1 MAYNPQSIEPKWQ
14 AYWAEHETF
23 RTPNP
28 GEPANG
34 KLDPAAP
41 PFYVLDMFPYPSG
54 VGLHVGHPLGYIATD
69 IAARYLRMTGKN
81 VLHPMGF
88 DAFGLPAE
96 QFAIEHNV
104 HPADTTRQ
112 NVQNMV
118 GQLKR
123 LGLGYDWSRTI
134 STTDPTYYRWTQWI
148 FIQLYESY
156 FDPAA
161 KAARPISELVRK
173 LEGEDYLLDFNGGLR
188 LSGSDEDL
196 ESITGTPIGVRKWH
210 ELDPEQQRH
219 LLDEYR
225 LAYLAEVEVNW
236 CPALGTVLANEE
248 VTADGRSERGNHPV
262 SRRPLKQW
270 MLRITAFADRLL
282 DDLDMLD
289 WPEPIKLLQ
298 RNWIGRSEGAFVD
311 FAIQKP
317 TAERSEASD
326 DDTLRVFT
334 TRPDTLF
341 GATYMVLAPEHPL
354 VDVVTTDLQRPAVQA
369 YRDGLSGVSD
379 RDRNASAGKT
389 GVFTGG
395 YAINPVNEQK
405 VPIWI
410 ADYVMM
416 GYGTGAIMAVP
427 AHDQRD
433 FDFAALHD
441 LPVVQVVQRSD
452 TPPNQGEPTGTATTG
467 PGTAINSGFLNGMP
481 TAEAKARMIDWLENT
496 GSGRRQVQTK
506 LRDWLFSRQRYWG
519 EPFPILHELDDA
531 GRPTGRTRSVP
542 EADLPVNLPEM
553 TDFRPEPIDDPDA
566 EPRPPLARA
575 GDEWQY
581 VQLDGKRYRR
591 ELNTMPQ
598 WAGSCWYYLRY
609 LDPHNHQRFVGQ
621 AAEQY
626 WMHREADAEQRS
638 DEASGAGGHLSPA
651 PAGGVDLYVGGV
663 EHAVLHLLYARF
675 WHKVLYDLGHVS
687 TPEPFGRLF
696 SQGYIQAYAYT
707 DSRGVY
713 VPAEEVEQD
722 GEVYRFQGDPVTR
735 SYGKMGKSLKN
746 AVAPDDVIA
755 EYGADTLRLYEMYL
769 GPLDASKPWN
779 TQDIVGVHRF
789 LQRVWRNLVADDDGA
804 DGLLV
809 EDAPASDEL
818 RRQLHQTIAKVSQSM
833 QSLSFNV
840 AIAAMIEFNNTLVS
854 LDRVPREAAE
864 ALVRLLAP
872 FAPHTAEEL
881 WHRLGHQ
888 GSVAD
893 ADWPTH
899 DPSLLVSDTVELP
912 VQVNGKLRG
921 KVTVP
926 ADADDQTIES
936 AACTADNVAEHLAGK
951 TVRKVVIVKG
961 RLVNLVV
968 G

>member
-1 MAYNPQSIEPKWQ
+1 
-14 AYWAEHETF
+14 
-23 RTPNP
+23 
-28 GEPANG
+28 
-34 KLDPAAP
+34 
-41 PFYVLDMFPYPSG
+41 
-54 VGLHVGHPLGYIATD
+54 
-69 IAARYLRMTGKN
+69 
-81 VLHPMGF
+81 
-88 DAFGLPAE
+88 
-96 QFAIEHNV
+96 
-104 HPADTTRQ
+104 
-112 NVQNMV
+112 
-118 GQLKR
+118 
-123 LGLGYDWSRTI
+123 
-134 STTDPTYYRWTQWI
+134 
-148 FIQLYESY
+148 
-156 FDPAA
+156 
-161 KAARPISELVRK
+161 
-173 LEGEDYLLDFNGGLR
+173 
-188 LSGSDEDL
+188 
-196 ESITGTPIGVRKWH
+196 
-210 ELDPEQQRH
+210 
-219 LLDEYR
+219 
-225 LAYLAEVEVNW
+225 
-236 CPALGTVLANEE
+236 
-248 VTADGRSERGNHPV
+248 
-262 SRRPLKQW
+262 
-270 MLRITAFADRLL
+270 
-282 DDLDMLD
+282 
-289 WPEPIKLLQ
+289 
-298 RNWIGRSEGAFVD
+298 
-311 FAIQKP
+311 
-317 TAERSEASD
+317 
-326 DDTLRVFT
+326 
-334 TRPDTLF
+334 
-341 GATYMVLAPEHPL
+341 
-354 VDVVTTDLQRPAVQA
+354 
-369 YRDGLSGVSD
+369 
-379 RDRNASAGKT
+379 
-389 GVFTGG
+389 
-395 YAINPVNEQK
+395 
-405 VPIWI
+405 
-410 ADYVMM
+410 
-416 GYGTGAIMAVP
+416 
-427 AHDQRD
+427 
-433 FDFAALHD
+433 
-441 LPVVQVVQRSD
+441 
-452 TPPNQGEPTGTATTG
+452 
-467 PGTAINSGFLNGMP
+467 
-481 TAEAKARMIDWLENT
+481 
-496 GSGRRQVQTK
+496 
-506 LRDWLFSRQRYWG
+506 
-519 EPFPILHELDDA
+519 
-531 GRPTGRTRSVP
+531 
-542 EADLPVNLPEM
+542 
-553 TDFRPEPIDDPDA
+553 
-566 EPRPPLARA
+566 
-575 GDEWQY
+575 
-581 VQLDGKRYRR
+581 
-591 ELNTMPQ
+591 MPQ